1 MTFLR
6 NASIQK
12 LLQVCSFSLKYI
24 YILKPFPLFFL
35 WIANYVMEFKK
46 LKYILFKKKKTA
58 RAQEVPLLCSKNG
71 IIHTLQTLSLTTPLL
86 MLQQNTPH
94 RFFSSQ
100 PFSHNSPGE
109 VQWRQRADET
119 FTDVGRVDL
128 YEPLQWDAHLFLFWI
143 RFFYQI
149 VQHMLLCHLGYTNEK
164 WSKQK
169 TELIQYC
176 AERLLVLRG
185 YNPVCL
191 IWRTERNGLDS
202 VQKLRPRGRAIIWR
216 CFFN

>member
-1 MTFLR
+1 M
-6 NASIQK
+6 A
-12 LLQVCSFSLKYI
+12 
-24 YILKPFPLFFL
+24 
-35 WIANYVMEFKK
+35 
-46 LKYILFKKKKTA
+46 
-58 RAQEVPLLCSKNG
+58 LLCSKNG
-71 IIHTLQTLSLTTPLL
+71 IIHTLQPLSLTTPLL

-119 FTDVGRVDL
+119 FTDVGRVEL
-128 YEPLQWDAHLFLFWI
+128 YGPLQRDAHLFFPFLI
-143 RFFYQI
+143 RFNQI
-149 VQHMLLCHLGYTNEK
+149 VQHMLLCRLRYTNKK

-169 TELIQYC
+169 TEHIQYC

-191 IWRTERNGLDS
+191 IWRTEGKKMDLIPYR
-202 VQKLRPRGRAIIWR
+202 I
-216 CFFN
+216 